1 MNNIEDIEIKAEDMY
16 TDAFIDFMG
25 EFTEPPDPLLWE
37 LEMYYEE
44 QCERF
49 HMLGSLIDDDHE
61 MFRHR
66 LKELEVRM
74 NLGHHGDMSDPA
86 YRDYFEKR
94 NALLREWTCS
104 SERAE
109 VLEKIE
115 QLKNGE
121 CYE

>member
-1 MNNIEDIEIKAEDMY
+1 MKYDY
-16 TDAFIDFMG
+16 
-25 EFTEPPDPLLWE
+25 DPCALLKS
-37 LEMYYEE
+37 
-44 QCERF
+44 
-49 HMLGSLIDDDHE
+49 HD
-61 MFRHR
+61 
-66 LKELEVRM
+66 
-74 NLGHHGDMSDPA
+74 GDMSDPA